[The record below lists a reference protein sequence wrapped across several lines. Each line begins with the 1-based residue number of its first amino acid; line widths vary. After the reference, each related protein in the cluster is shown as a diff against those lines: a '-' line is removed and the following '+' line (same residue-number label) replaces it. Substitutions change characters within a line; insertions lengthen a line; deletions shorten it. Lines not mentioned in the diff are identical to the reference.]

1 MFVKYVVNEDGKT
14 VFALAVEKG
23 HSHLYD
29 MLHLGDAL
37 HRAARID
44 NVHAMK
50 SCIAEGVNVNE
61 KDQNGW
67 TALHRAAFKGRIE
80 SVKTLVSNGAQIDL
94 LDDGG
99 YTSLHRAVEGGHMQ
113 VAMYLI
119 AHGAKS
125 NVVKNNSSLKGF
137 GMVPFNLDCFKYHP
151 SLVTTPMCQEK
162 KIA

>member
-1 MFVKYVVNEDGKT
+1 MFVKYAVNEDGKT
-14 VFALAVEKG
+14 AFSLVVEKG

-44 NVHAMK
+44 DVHAMK
-50 SCIAEGVNVNE
+50 SCIAEGGNVNG
-61 KDQNGW
+61 KDQNGC

-99 YTSLHRAVEGGHMQ
+99 YTSFRLEVEGGHMQ
-113 VAMYLI
+113 IAIYLI
-119 AHGAKS
+119 AHGAKA
-125 NVVKNNSSLKGF
+125 NVVKNNSSLKDF
-137 GMVPFNLDCFKYHP
+137 EMVPFNLNCFKNHP
-151 SLVTTPMCQEK
+151 SLVTTPLCREK
-162 KIA
+162 ERA